1 MTGRGA
7 PSVTARV
14 RPATGPVA
22 WRGPA
27 TRRRSVAG
35 ALAIPWMLGS
45 ALLGAQPRGTAG
57 LPAPTAPSA
66 TGAGRGGEEVV
77 ATLRRERQSL
87 EAQMALLQRT
97 ARSLAAEVENLE
109 AQRVATARLLEALD
123 RQLADINDEAA
134 RTERALARTEAE
146 LTAKRQ
152 ALRRRLVAVY
162 KRGQLHTVEVLLS
175 AQSFAGL
182 VARYKYLREAAA
194 HDRELVRRVEG
205 LRAGAVRQRRALA
218 ALRGAVQRTRAEK
231 DAEAQRL
238 AELEGRRSR
247 SLAAVTQSTERARE
261 RLARLGG
268 PQDGVA
274 VVLAPLAEAAEARAQ
289 PAGDSRGEP
298 LRPPREATRP
308 EAPPEGRSPGPALAP
323 TDRGRLEWPVDGGV
337 LYAFG
342 KAQGRNRTT
351 VRWNGVGIRAPVGA
365 PVRAVAAGEVAVAGP
380 VSSYGPTVIVQHGG
394 GDYTVYGSLAQVVVQ
409 RGQWVD
415 RGATLGTVGASDP
428 TLPAHLHFELRPKGR
443 AVDPLPWLRRPAGAP
458 R

>member
-1 MTGRGA
+1 MTPHGVPSAAA
-7 PSVTARV
+7 PQ
-14 RPATGPVA
+14 RPATGGLA
-22 WRGPA
+22 GWRQGI
-27 TRRRSVAG
+27 RRCGVVV
-35 ALAIPWMLGS
+35 ALALPGMAWAPML
-45 ALLGAQPRGTAG
+45 AAQPGGTVG
-57 LPAPTAPSA
+57 LPAPA
-66 TGAGRGGEEVV
+66 TPAAAGGTRGGEEVV
-77 ATLRRERQSL
+77 ATLRRERQAL
-87 EAQMALLQRT
+87 EAQMLLLQRT
-97 ARSLAAEVENLE
+97 ARSLAAEVDNLE

-146 LTAKRQ
+146 LTAKRE

-205 LRAGAVRQRRALA
+205 LRAGAVRQRRALE

-238 AELEGRRSR
+238 TELEGRRSR

-268 PQDGVA
+268 AQDGVA
-274 VVLAPLAEAAEARAQ
+274 VVLAPLEAPEAR
-289 PAGDSRGEP
+289 PASPGDPRADAPRASRD
-298 LRPPREATRP
+298 ATRP
-308 EAPPEGRSPGPALAP
+308 DVRPEGRSAVPALAS

-342 KAQGRNRTT
+342 KAQGQNRTT

-380 VSSYGPTVIVQHGG
+380 VSSYGPTVIVQHGA
-394 GDYTVYGSLAQVVVQ
+394 GDYTVYGSLAQVTVQ
-409 RGQWVD
+409 RGQWVE
-415 RGATLGTVGASDP
+415 RGETLGTVGASDP
-428 TLPAHLHFELRPKGR
+428 ALPAHLHFELRPKGR

>member
-1 MTGRGA
+1 MRLPNAGGRDGGA
-7 PSVTARV
+7 QGPRRRVLQLLAIGWAVASSAVTAQPGGAV
-14 RPATGPVA
+14 GD
-22 WRGPA
+22 
-27 TRRRSVAG
+27 RS
-35 ALAIPWMLGS
+35 P
-45 ALLGAQPRGTAG
+45 
-57 LPAPTAPSA
+57 PAPAGGRV
-66 TGAGRGGEEVV
+66 GAEAV
-77 ATLRRERQSL
+77 ATLRRERQAL

-97 ARSLAAEVENLE
+97 AQSLSAEVDNLE
-109 AQRVATARLLEALD
+109 AQRLATTRLLEALD
-123 RQLADINDEAA
+123 RQLAAINGEVA

-152 ALRRRLVAVY
+152 ALRQRLVAVY

-205 LRAGAVRQRRALA
+205 LRAGAVRQRRALE

-238 AELEGRRSR
+238 SDLEGRRSQ

-268 PQDGVA
+268 AQDGVA
-274 VVLAPLAEAAEARAQ
+274 VVLAPLAEAAQAR
-289 PAGDSRGEP
+289 PASPGD
-298 LRPPREATRP
+298 PRDDAVRSP
-308 EAPPEGRSPGPALAP
+308 GEAPRPEGRAEGRVEGRSTVPALAS

-342 KAQGRNRTT
+342 KAQGRDRTT

-394 GDYTVYGSLAQVVVQ
+394 GDYTVYGSLAQVAVQ
-409 RGQWVD
+409 RGQWVE

-428 TLPAHLHFELRPKGR
+428 ALPAHLHFELRPKGR

>member
-1 MTGRGA
+1 MVAALAMPWMRWA
-7 PSVTARV
+7 PVLAAQPGGTV
-14 RPATGPVA
+14 GLPVPAT
-22 WRGPA
+22 PA
-27 TRRRSVAG
+27 AAV
-35 ALAIPWMLGS
+35 
-45 ALLGAQPRGTAG
+45 GT
-57 LPAPTAPSA
+57 
-66 TGAGRGGEEVV
+66 RGGEEVV
-77 ATLRRERQSL
+77 ATLRRERQAL
-87 EAQMALLQRT
+87 EAQMTLLQRT
-97 ARSLAAEVENLE
+97 ARSLAAEVDNLE

-146 LTAKRQ
+146 LTAKRA

-205 LRAGAVRQRRALA
+205 LGAGAVRQRRALE

-274 VVLAPLAEAAEARAQ
+274 VVLAPLAEAAEAR
-289 PAGDSRGEP
+289 PESGGDPRGDAVRASRD
-298 LRPPREATRP
+298 ATRP
-308 EAPPEGRSPGPALAP
+308 EARPEGRSTVPTLAS
-323 TDRGRLEWPVDGGV
+323 TDRGRLEWPVDGAV
-337 LYAFG
+337 LYGFG
-342 KAQGRNRTT
+342 KPQGGNRTT
-351 VRWNGVGIRAPVGA
+351 VRWNGVGIRAPSGA

-394 GDYTVYGSLAQVVVQ
+394 GDYTVYGSLAQVTVQ
-409 RGQWVD
+409 RGQWVE
-415 RGATLGTVGASDP
+415 RGETLGTVGASDP
-428 TLPAHLHFELRPKGR
+428 GLPAHLHFELRPKGR
-443 AVDPLPWLRRPAGAP
+443 AVDPLPWLRRPAGAS

>member
-1 MTGRGA
+1 MA
-7 PSVTARV
+7 V
-14 RPATGPVA
+14 
-22 WRGPA
+22 
-27 TRRRSVAG
+27 
-35 ALAIPWMLGS
+35 AIPGMLGS
-45 ALLGAQPRGTAG
+45 AALGAQPGGNA
-57 LPAPTAPSA
+57 
-66 TGAGRGGEEVV
+66 GAGRGGEEVV
-77 ATLRRERQSL
+77 ATLRRERQTL

-97 ARSLAAEVENLE
+97 ARSLAAEVDNLE

-134 RTERALARTEAE
+134 RTERALARTETE
-146 LTAKRQ
+146 LTAKRRVLQ
-152 ALRRRLVAVY
+152 GRLVAVY

-175 AQSFAGL
+175 AQSFAGM

-205 LRAGAVRQRRALA
+205 LRAGAVRQRRALE

-238 AELEGRRSR
+238 TELEGRRSR

-274 VVLAPLAEAAEARAQ
+274 VVLAPLAEAAEARAEERAEARTES
-289 PAGDSRGEP
+289 AGDPRGDPSRA
-298 LRPPREATRP
+298 PRDPTRP
-308 EAPPEGRSPGPALAP
+308 EARPEGRSPVPALAP

-394 GDYTVYGSLAQVVVQ
+394 GDYTVYGSLAQVAVQ

>member
-1 MTGRGA
+1 MGWGVVASAVAASAVAASAVAAQPGGA
-7 PSVTARV
+7 AGERPPPAAAGARV
-14 RPATGPVA
+14 EAEA
-22 WRGPA
+22 
-27 TRRRSVAG
+27 
-35 ALAIPWMLGS
+35 
-45 ALLGAQPRGTAG
+45 
-57 LPAPTAPSA
+57 
-66 TGAGRGGEEVV
+66 V
-77 ATLRRERQSL
+77 ATLRRERQAL

-97 ARSLAAEVENLE
+97 AQSLAAEVDNLE
-109 AQRVATARLLEALD
+109 AQRLATARLLEALD
-123 RQLADINDEAA
+123 RQLAAINGEVM

-152 ALRRRLVAVY
+152 ALRQRLVAVY
-162 KRGQLHTVEVLLS
+162 KRGQLHAVEVLLS

-194 HDRELVRRVEG
+194 HDRDLVRRVER
-205 LRAGAVRQRRALA
+205 LRAGAVRQRRALE

-238 AELEGRRSR
+238 SDLEGRRSQ

-274 VVLAPLAEAAEARAQ
+274 VVLAPLAEAAEAR
-289 PAGDSRGEP
+289 PASGDARVDASRS
-298 LRPPREATRP
+298 LREAPRP
-308 EAPPEGRSPGPALAP
+308 ELRADARSTAPTLAS

-342 KAQGRNRTT
+342 KTQGRDRAT
-351 VRWNGVGIRAPVGA
+351 VRWNGVGIRAPLGA

-394 GDYTVYGSLAQVVVQ
+394 GDYTVYGSLAQVAVQ

-428 TLPAHLHFELRPKGR
+428 ALPAHLHFELRPKGR
-443 AVDPLPWLRRPAGAP
+443 AVDPLPWLRRPAGA
-458 R
+458 RR

>member
-1 MTGRGA
+1 
-7 PSVTARV
+7 
-14 RPATGPVA
+14 
-22 WRGPA
+22 
-27 TRRRSVAG
+27 
-35 ALAIPWMLGS
+35 
-45 ALLGAQPRGTAG
+45 
-57 LPAPTAPSA
+57 
-66 TGAGRGGEEVV
+66 V
-77 ATLRRERQSL
+77 ATLRRERQAL

-97 ARSLAAEVENLE
+97 AQSLSAEVDNLE
-109 AQRVATARLLEALD
+109 AQRLATTRLLEALD
-123 RQLADINDEAA
+123 RQLAAINGEVA

-152 ALRRRLVAVY
+152 ALRQRLVAVY

-205 LRAGAVRQRRALA
+205 LRAGAVRQRRALE

-238 AELEGRRSR
+238 SDLEGRRSQ

-268 PQDGVA
+268 AQDGVA
-274 VVLAPLAEAAEARAQ
+274 VVLAPLAEAAQAR
-289 PAGDSRGEP
+289 PASPGD
-298 LRPPREATRP
+298 PRDDAVRSP
-308 EAPPEGRSPGPALAP
+308 GEAPRPEGRAEGRVEGRSTVPALAS

-342 KAQGRNRTT
+342 KAQGRDRTT

-394 GDYTVYGSLAQVVVQ
+394 GDYTVYGSLAQVAVQ

-428 TLPAHLHFELRPKGR
+428 ALPAHLHFELRPKGR